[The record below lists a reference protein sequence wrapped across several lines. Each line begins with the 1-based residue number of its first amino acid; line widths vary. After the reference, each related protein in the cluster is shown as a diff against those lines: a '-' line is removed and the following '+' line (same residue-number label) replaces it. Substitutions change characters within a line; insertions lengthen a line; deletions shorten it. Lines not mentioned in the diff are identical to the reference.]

1 MITYEEEAELVR
13 LAKELGDLFAEFTE
27 PQGLGDLGYDT
38 LGGFFRGEQIA

>member
-13 LAKELGDLFAEFTE
+13 MAKELGDLFLEFAQ

-38 LGGFFRGEQIA
+38 IGGFFRGEQIA